1 MSQVGRLLFF
11 LSHFIMFSLIE
22 DSFADGANLIN
33 KVIQVKSLSGE
44 TILVDVTVADTPLKR
59 MLGLSNKEELQKN
72 KGLLLDFTREIKPKI
87 WMKDTRF
94 SLDILFIKSDGKI
107 TQIAHRADP
116 YSLEIIHS
124 QEKVRYVL
132 EIKGGEARFNHINIG
147 DQVYFIKP

>member
-22 DSFADGANLIN
+22 NSFADGANLIN

-94 SLDILFIKSDGKI
+94 SFDILFIKI
-107 TQIAHRADP
+107 RC
-116 YSLEIIHS
+116 
-124 QEKVRYVL
+124 
-132 EIKGGEARFNHINIG
+132 IG
-147 DQVYFIKP
+147 YLPGSNCF